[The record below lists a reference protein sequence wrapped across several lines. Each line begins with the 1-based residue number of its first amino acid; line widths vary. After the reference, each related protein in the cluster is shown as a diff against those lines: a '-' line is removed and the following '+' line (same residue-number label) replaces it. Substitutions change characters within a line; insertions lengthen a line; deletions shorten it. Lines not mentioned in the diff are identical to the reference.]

1 LAKDDA
7 RLCVLRVKKN
17 ARGANNEKKGDEDSE
32 IAWSTRRAIM
42 MASRNALERARR
54 CVTELFDDEG
64 R

>member
-1 LAKDDA
+1 LRCA
-7 RLCVLRVKKN
+7 RKGKR
-17 ARGANNEKKGDEDSE
+17 AGAHNEKKGDEDSE

-54 CVTELFDDEG
+54 CVTALFDDEG